1 MRINKDSLKARA
13 NNIAKKYG
21 VSQNIIYDRF
31 FFDAFLA
38 RLAASPYKDSL
49 VLKGGIYLSSLLGIE
64 NRSTVDIDFYGK
76 HIKMEQLVVEN
87 IIKEI
92 SSMNINDGITFTYL
106 GTLTIRKDD
115 QYGGF
120 QISLRGKLENVWEDF
135 SIDVATGDPIVPSE
149 RSFEYK
155 CLVTEEV
162 LPLKAYSLETVV
174 SEKLQTILSK
184 SIANSRSKD
193 YYDLY
198 ILEKT
203 QKANI
208 DITFLKKAFEKT
220 CKYRKFSI
228 TKENALELL
237 SVIENNEQIQLRWRV
252 YSSKNKYA
260 NVNFAEVVKAIRFWV
275 EQIYG

>member
-13 NNIAKKYG
+13 NNIAKKYC

-92 SSMNINDGITFTYL
+92 SSMDINDGITFTYL

-120 QISLRGKLENVWEDF
+120 QISLRGKLENVREDF
-135 SIDVATGDPIVPSE
+135 SIDVATGDPIVPSV

-203 QKANI
+203 QKDNI
-208 DITFLKKAFEKT
+208 DITFLKKSFEKT

>member
-13 NNIAKKYG
+13 NNIAKKYS

-92 SSMNINDGITFTYL
+92 SSMDINDGITFTYL
-106 GTLTIRKDD
+106 GTLTIREDD

-120 QISLRGKLENVWEDF
+120 QISLRGKLENVREDF

-149 RSFEYK
+149 RNFEYK

-162 LPLKAYSLETVV
+162 LPLKAYSLETIV

-203 QKANI
+203 QKDNI
-208 DITFLKKAFEKT
+208 DITFLKKSFEKT

-260 NVNFAEVVKAIRFWV
+260 NVNFAEVVEAIRFWV

>member
-13 NNIAKKYG
+13 NNIAKKYS
-21 VSQNIIYDRF
+21 VSQNIVYDRF

-92 SSMNINDGITFTYL
+92 SSMDINDGITFTYL
-106 GTLTIRKDD
+106 GTLTIREDD

-120 QISLRGKLENVWEDF
+120 QISLRGKLENVREDF

-149 RSFEYK
+149 RNFEYK

-162 LPLKAYSLETVV
+162 LPLKAYSLETIV

-203 QKANI
+203 QKDNI

-220 CKYRKFSI
+220 CNYRKFSI

>member
-38 RLAASPYKDSL
+38 RLAASPYKNSL

-92 SSMNINDGITFTYL
+92 SSMDINDGITFTYL

-120 QISLRGKLENVWEDF
+120 QISLRGKLENVREDF

-203 QKANI
+203 QKDNI

-220 CKYRKFSI
+220 CKYRKLSI

>member
-13 NNIAKKYG
+13 NNIAKKYS

-92 SSMNINDGITFTYL
+92 SSMDINDGITFTYL

-120 QISLRGKLENVWEDF
+120 QISLRGKLENVREDF

-203 QKANI
+203 QKDNI
-208 DITFLKKAFEKT
+208 DITFLKKSFEKT

-260 NVNFAEVVKAIRFWV
+260 NVNFAEVVEAIRFWV